1 MSRPTFLGGGV
12 VTKMMFC
19 EMQKREKPSQNEKIY
34 LTYYCLDYLDS
45 IKKGRK
51 IRKGKNQTK
60 KSKDIAVA
68 KLHTNTT

>member
-12 VTKMMFC
+12 VTTMMFC

-51 IRKGKNQTK
+51 IGRFGKERIKRNTK
-60 KSKDIAVA
+60 I
-68 KLHTNTT
+68 LP